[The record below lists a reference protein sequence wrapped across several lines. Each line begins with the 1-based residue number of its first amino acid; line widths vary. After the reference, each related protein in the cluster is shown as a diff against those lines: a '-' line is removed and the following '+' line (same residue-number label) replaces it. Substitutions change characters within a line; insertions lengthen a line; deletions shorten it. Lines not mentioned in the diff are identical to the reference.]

1 MHIAMLLFYYSFL
14 NKYSFILIL
23 IYLTLRS
30 HVTMVSYTIY
40 YDFSIIQFYLG
51 KEGIQI
57 CETLHVHKCIYILS
71 TVLAF
76 SFKYANQKQNP

>member
-1 MHIAMLLFYYSFL
+1 
-14 NKYSFILIL
+14 
-23 IYLTLRS
+23 
-30 HVTMVSYTIY
+30 MVSYTIY